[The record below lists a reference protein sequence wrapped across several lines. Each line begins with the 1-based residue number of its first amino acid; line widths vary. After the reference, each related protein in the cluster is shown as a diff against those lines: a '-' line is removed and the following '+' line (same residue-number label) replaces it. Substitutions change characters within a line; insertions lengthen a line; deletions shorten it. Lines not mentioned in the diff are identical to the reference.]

1 MTRLLVECTYVFEH
15 PKVNSGIQRV
25 VRNVIRELPEADE
38 TVECIPVAMLDGTL
52 YQVHSLA
59 PLDPRPHSPLVRL
72 RILVERAANYF
83 WLGQR
88 TLEKRRPF
96 RSSPWARRLL
106 YVACRLFAFAFLSIP
121 LRLLDRILGKQQPA
135 PVRATPL
142 EHRAGDQLVLLDSS
156 WHADFFPLA
165 ERLKSEGVGIV
176 SVIYDLIPLTHPQ
189 FCDAGLVKVFNH
201 WFDWIAAT
209 ADGYVAISET
219 IRDEVRAEML
229 RRIGPEKVAQR
240 WFDYFHLGSEL
251 DLVEDGAS
259 VEPDLLRMFKAKAPV
274 FLMVSTIEPRK
285 NHGYL
290 LDAFERAWA
299 QGSQVRL
306 CIAGRIGWK
315 CEALVERVR
324 QHPELNKR
332 LFMFNDLSD
341 KSLEYAYSH
350 AASLVFP
357 SYVEGF
363 GLPLVEAMQRGLPAM
378 GSDIPVFREIGGE
391 FMAYFDLADPQT
403 LANLVTR
410 FEATGEFPAERPV
423 GEWRWIGWHEASRQL
438 IARIL
443 LALGKARR
451 MARQYM
457 RIAVNAR
464 ILQAPRTG
472 IGHYLVELLG
482 ALQAHA
488 DFEFSLFHGWGW
500 SGDLPAA
507 ALPGYSRLSPWL
519 RNLPGAYRAR
529 RWLEQRRF
537 DSGRPPVDLYHEP
550 SLWPLDFDGPMLMT
564 LHDLTH
570 LHYPATQPA
579 ARLREIE
586 RRLARGMEKARLIL
600 TDSQAIADEAQAY
613 FGLPR
618 ERFVVAPLG
627 HAARFRP
634 RDRESLRE
642 PLRAHGLVPRGYF
655 LCVGT
660 LEPRKNLSLALRAHG
675 QLPAAV
681 RQRFPLMIV
690 GMPGW
695 ESRSLDDELRQAL
708 ASGTVR
714 LLGYLP
720 DERVAELMSGARA
733 LVFPSIYEG
742 FGLPVLEAMASGTPV
757 LLTRLSAMPEVAGEA
772 GSYIDPDDANGLSD
786 MLVRMTEDTVYWECC
801 REAGLRRAEQFSWK
815 RCANLTAAAY
825 RRAVEG

>member
-1 MTRLLVECTYVFEH
+1 
-15 PKVNSGIQRV
+15 
-25 VRNVIRELPEADE
+25 
-38 TVECIPVAMLDGTL
+38 
-52 YQVHSLA
+52 
-59 PLDPRPHSPLVRL
+59 
-72 RILVERAANYF
+72 
-83 WLGQR
+83 
-88 TLEKRRPF
+88 
-96 RSSPWARRLL
+96 
-106 YVACRLFAFAFLSIP
+106 
-121 LRLLDRILGKQQPA
+121 
-135 PVRATPL
+135 
-142 EHRAGDQLVLLDSS
+142 
-156 WHADFFPLA
+156 
-165 ERLKSEGVGIV
+165 
-176 SVIYDLIPLTHPQ
+176 
-189 FCDAGLVKVFNH
+189 
-201 WFDWIAAT
+201 
-209 ADGYVAISET
+209 
-219 IRDEVRAEML
+219 
-229 RRIGPEKVAQR
+229 
-240 WFDYFHLGSEL
+240 
-251 DLVEDGAS
+251 
-259 VEPDLLRMFKAKAPV
+259 
-274 FLMVSTIEPRK
+274 
-285 NHGYL
+285 
-290 LDAFERAWA
+290 
-299 QGSQVRL
+299 
-306 CIAGRIGWK
+306 
-315 CEALVERVR
+315 
-324 QHPELNKR
+324 
-332 LFMFNDLSD
+332 
-341 KSLEYAYSH
+341 
-350 AASLVFP
+350 
-357 SYVEGF
+357 
-363 GLPLVEAMQRGLPAM
+363 
-378 GSDIPVFREIGGE
+378 
-391 FMAYFDLADPQT
+391 
-403 LANLVTR
+403 
-410 FEATGEFPAERPV
+410 
-423 GEWRWIGWHEASRQL
+423 
-438 IARIL
+438 
-443 LALGKARR
+443 
-451 MARQYM
+451 M

-613 FGLPR
+613 FGLPH

-690 GMPGW
+690 
-695 ESRSLDDELRQAL
+695 
-708 ASGTVR
+708 
-714 LLGYLP
+714 
-720 DERVAELMSGARA
+720 
-733 LVFPSIYEG
+733 
-742 FGLPVLEAMASGTPV
+742 GLPVLEAMASGTPV

>member
-1 MTRLLVECTYVFEH
+1 
-15 PKVNSGIQRV
+15 
-25 VRNVIRELPEADE
+25 
-38 TVECIPVAMLDGTL
+38 
-52 YQVHSLA
+52 
-59 PLDPRPHSPLVRL
+59 
-72 RILVERAANYF
+72 
-83 WLGQR
+83 
-88 TLEKRRPF
+88 
-96 RSSPWARRLL
+96 
-106 YVACRLFAFAFLSIP
+106 
-121 LRLLDRILGKQQPA
+121 
-135 PVRATPL
+135 
-142 EHRAGDQLVLLDSS
+142 
-156 WHADFFPLA
+156 
-165 ERLKSEGVGIV
+165 
-176 SVIYDLIPLTHPQ
+176 
-189 FCDAGLVKVFNH
+189 
-201 WFDWIAAT
+201 
-209 ADGYVAISET
+209 
-219 IRDEVRAEML
+219 
-229 RRIGPEKVAQR
+229 
-240 WFDYFHLGSEL
+240 
-251 DLVEDGAS
+251 
-259 VEPDLLRMFKAKAPV
+259 
-274 FLMVSTIEPRK
+274 
-285 NHGYL
+285 
-290 LDAFERAWA
+290 
-299 QGSQVRL
+299 
-306 CIAGRIGWK
+306 
-315 CEALVERVR
+315 
-324 QHPELNKR
+324 
-332 LFMFNDLSD
+332 
-341 KSLEYAYSH
+341 
-350 AASLVFP
+350 
-357 SYVEGF
+357 
-363 GLPLVEAMQRGLPAM
+363 
-378 GSDIPVFREIGGE
+378 
-391 FMAYFDLADPQT
+391 
-403 LANLVTR
+403 
-410 FEATGEFPAERPV
+410 
-423 GEWRWIGWHEASRQL
+423 
-438 IARIL
+438 
-443 LALGKARR
+443 
-451 MARQYM
+451 M

-618 ERFVVAPLG
+618 ERRGGAP
-627 HAARFRP
+627 RP
-634 RDRESLRE
+634 CRAVPSTRDRAS
-642 PLRAHGLVPRGYF
+642 PARGYF

-720 DERVAELMSGARA
+720 DERVAELMSGAGA
-733 LVFPSIYEG
+733 
-742 FGLPVLEAMASGTPV
+742 GL
-757 LLTRLSAMPEVAGEA
+757 LLDLRRLRPACA
-772 GSYIDPDDANGLSD
+772 GSHGQ
-786 MLVRMTEDTVYWECC
+786 RH
-801 REAGLRRAEQFSWK
+801 AGIAHATLRNAGGG
-815 RCANLTAAAY
+815 
-825 RRAVEG
+825 RRGGQLY